1 MLRGTSVSEGIG
13 IGYAF
18 IYDDFFTTSCYRH
31 ADVSSDTVADYTS
44 EKARFEHAVQVFL
57 AKTEE
62 LLQSFKEKLV
72 TGMDEADILLS
83 HALIVRD
90 EGFQNKVNEY
100 LMLGQNCDMAVVK
113 VADEYRQMFLQS
125 GDEELMLRAADI
137 EDIKQRLLAILSGKK
152 MLDFSELNEDS
163 ILVIRELLPSQ
174 VCDIVKSGIQAII
187 TEKGGFNSHAAILA
201 RTVGIPMIIGVD
213 FEAVKE
219 YEGRQIIVDAYE
231 GLILPV
237 ESEEQ
242 LESYKDRQGVLRA
255 EKEALEAFTDCVTVT
270 RDGRRINLFAN
281 ISDITDIKEAV
292 RVNADGVGLFR
303 TEHIF
308 MAEKSAPDENL
319 QYKKY
324 CSVAEAFENKPVIIR
339 TLDIGGD
346 KQIPYLAS
354 DEELNP
360 FLGHRAIRYCFEN
373 LAIFKTQLRAIVKA
387 YEKHDNIRIL
397 FPFIT
402 SVEEIKE
409 ARKIIEEIA
418 GNNSKIKI
426 GIMIET
432 PAAAFLTLNLAKYVD
447 FFSIGTND
455 LSQYIMAADR
465 GNKKVSGLCS
475 HYQPAVIR
483 AIAMIMTDAN
493 AAGCEVEICGE
504 AAADTNFISVLIGM
518 GIKNFSVSPSAI
530 LKVRKAISE
539 CDYMETINITRQVI
553 SLETEAEIKS
563 YLQHT
568 IKFK

>member
-1 MLRGTSVSEGIG
+1 MLRGTCISEGIG
-13 IGYAF
+13 IGYAY
-18 IYDDFFTTSCYRH
+18 IVRDDSYVDLCNEKQVYSEQIITKF
-31 ADVSSDTVADYTS
+31 TS
-44 EKARFEHAVQVFL
+44 EKARFVRAVQIFL
-57 AKTEE
+57 KNTEE
-62 LLQSFKEKLV
+62 LSANLTAKLV
-72 TGMDEADILLS
+72 TGTDEADILLS
-83 HALIVRD
+83 HTFIVKD

-100 LMLGQNCDMAVVK
+100 LTQGQICETAVIK

-125 GDEELMLRAADI
+125 GDAELMLRAADI
-137 EDIKQRLLAILSGKK
+137 EDIKQRLISILSDKK
-152 MLDFSELNEDS
+152 TVDFSEIKEDS

-174 VCDIVKSGIQAII
+174 VCDIVKIGIQAII

-201 RTVGIPMIIGVD
+201 RAVGIPMITGVD
-213 FEAVKE
+213 FEAVKA
-219 YEGRQIIVDAYE
+219 YEGRQIIADAYE

-237 ESEEQ
+237 ENEEQ
-242 LESYKDRQGVLRA
+242 LESYKERLKKLKA
-255 EKEALEAFTDCVTVT
+255 EKEVLEAFTDSVTIT
-270 RDGRRINLFAN
+270 RDGKRINLYAN
-281 ISDITDIKEAV
+281 IADITDVKEAV
-292 RVNADGVGLFR
+292 RLNADGVGLFR

-308 MAEKSAPDENL
+308 MSEKSAPDENL

-324 CSVAEAFENKPVIIR
+324 CSVAEAFDDKPVIIR

-354 DEELNP
+354 DEEPNP
-360 FLGHRAIRYCFEN
+360 FLGHRAIRYCLDNRELFE
-373 LAIFKTQLRAIVKA
+373 AQLRALVKA
-387 YEKHDNIRIL
+387 HEKHDNIRIL
-397 FPFIT
+397 LPFIT

-409 ARKIIEEIA
+409 ARKIIDEIA
-418 GNNSKIKI
+418 RNNSKIKI

-465 GNKKVSGLCS
+465 GNEKVASLCS

-493 AAGCEVEICGE
+493 AAGREVEICGE
-504 AAADTNFISVLIGM
+504 AAADTSFIPVLIGM
-518 GIKNFSVSPSAI
+518 GIKNFSVSPAAI
-530 LKVRKAISE
+530 LKVRKAIAE
-539 CDYMETINITRQVI
+539 CDYRETINITRQVI

-568 IKFK
+568 IN